1 MKPEIDGL
9 EDAQVNLVY
18 ALSLAHAALDML
30 EEIQM
35 AKGLGVQELTV
46 RGIHMLHLLQDQITE
61 AQGKIAPAVE
71 AGVKEAAIQAL
82 EEMRGAQP
90 MSVDRITSLLTKGA
104 VDGGYD
110 VLGLSKDAPPPK
122 EA

>member
-1 MKPEIDGL
+1 MSTARETAIEAAYDALALLEGAEAQAMALDLPVMLARTLRMVSAKVAIALDELEKTTEGL
-9 EDAQVNLVY
+9 E
-18 ALSLAHAALDML
+18 
-30 EEIQM
+30 
-35 AKGLGVQELTV
+35 
-46 RGIHMLHLLQDQITE
+46 
-61 AQGKIAPAVE
+61 GKE
-71 AGVKEAAIQAL
+71 
-82 EEMRGAQP
+82 P